1 MTTATASRTIAAPPE
16 QATTHDVRDWIG
28 ERVRAGR
35 PVAVLGEDVQGGAF
49 VRIEEAPPVFWGDPS
64 PRAVA
69 EVLLRAVGVAAARNW
84 PEILEVLLA
93 GLREIRAESLFAL
106 PRLVEDLAF
115 RRAEAERLGNPL
127 LREAWRNEFPGGP
140 DRLAALSEC
149 LHLLLESGPVLRVV
163 GSEGAPLPGVS
174 YCIPL
179 AETNAVLAQA
189 LLVTSFTQM
198 TRAGRLPALAIR
210 LPKEGGLT
218 GDDPLRHA
226 ISEFPGEVAF
236 IVQGEREIARDERAW
251 VRRSGTVFEGQRRV
265 RLPKDAGRSGVANLL
280 TPSAAPIGDL
290 FLAATELSR
299 LEEGWSLVQA
309 RRGGGGTDRITIA
322 TFEATVGEELPR
334 LARELREQRY
344 RPRPLRRVWVPK
356 GNGELRALG
365 IPAIRDRVVQAA
377 VLLTLGARFEE
388 KFLDCSFGYRPG
400 RNAHQAIALLE
411 GLRDDGFEW
420 VVNADIRKFFDRIPH
435 EPLVARLEATIAD
448 EGVIALLRSWFEV
461 RTAGEPVRAT
471 GERTGIPQGSPISP
485 LLANIYLHPL
495 DVAMTRRG
503 APWIRYADDTL
514 CLAPTR
520 VEAEESLR
528 ALGDFVTRD
537 LHLELKSEKSGIA
550 SFAEGFDFL
559 GFRFEGREKGICRE
573 RRVEYRKRLL
583 AVATARGL
591 DRRTQIAR
599 IRREV
604 EGFRSYFLFEDP
616 KTQEELSEL
625 ETWSRGVMKRF
636 LRIGP
641 AELAWIGSLLDP
653 PKSDEEFRRDWYTAT
668 LVEERAIEQAAPEPP
683 TEPPAQAEPGES
695 AAAPDAAR
703 KSAAESGPD
712 PEDQEA
718 PEDIAPNESSAAEPE
733 RLASLFLSEGY
744 AKEDL
749 REFLRLGAGEEE
761 PILSEDGSLF
771 VALHGCALG
780 KVSQQL
786 VVRKARVDIF
796 HVALRD
802 LKHVAIQAVGVVVS
816 STLLRELAKRGI
828 PLHFLDWRGV
838 PYADVHAPSRESP
851 AILRGQLRAYETGE
865 GVAIAR
871 EMLTAKGQNQA
882 QLLKLYARYRAHTNP
897 ALGHLLEAAIAV
909 MERNVAAFA
918 AVDGP
923 SIEAV
928 RGRFLAIEG
937 RIAAAHFRAIAALL
951 GPEWGF
957 TTRTR
962 QKEGFDAVNSTLDY
976 LYGLLYTTCHRS
988 LAAAGLDPRLG
999 FVHTDGPEG
1008 KLSLLYDFVEEF
1020 RALGADRPALALLT
1034 RGSKI
1039 TKTRDGRLSIPT
1051 RRRLLRAYARNLAA
1065 RCRYRGERR
1074 SLAEI
1079 IEAQARSLAEILE
1092 KPGRRRYH
1100 GFRYNH

>member
-16 QATTHDVRDWIG
+16 QPTTHDVRDWIG

-35 PVAVLGEDVQGGAF
+35 PVAVLGEDVLGGAF
-49 VRIEEAPPVFWGDPS
+49 VRIEEPPPLFWGDPP

-69 EVLLRAVGVAAARNW
+69 EVLLRAVGVPATRNW
-84 PEILEVLLA
+84 PEILEVLLE

-115 RRAEAERLGNPL
+115 RRAEAERLGNPI
-127 LREAWRNEFPGGP
+127 LREAWRNEFPGGS

-149 LHLLLESGPVLRVV
+149 LRLLLGFGPVLRVV
-163 GSEGAPLPGVS
+163 DPEGAPLPGAS

-179 AETNAVLAQA
+179 AETNAVLTQA

-198 TRAGRLPALAIR
+198 TRAGRPPALAIR
-210 LPKEGGLT
+210 LPREGGLT

-251 VRRSGTVFEGQRRV
+251 VRRSGRVFEGQRRV
-265 RLPKDAGRSGVANLL
+265 RLPKDAGHSGVASLL
-280 TPSAAPIGDL
+280 TSSAAPIGDL
-290 FLAATELSR
+290 FLAATELTR

-322 TFEATVGEELPR
+322 TFEEMVGEELPR
-334 LARELREQRY
+334 LVRELREGRY

-388 KFLDCSFGYRPG
+388 QFLDCSFGYRPG

-435 EPLVARLEATIAD
+435 ELLVARLEATIAD
-448 EGVIALLRSWFEV
+448 EAVVALLRSWFEV

-520 VEAEESLR
+520 AEAEESLQ
-528 ALGDFVTRD
+528 ALRDFVTRD
-537 LHLELKSEKSGIA
+537 LHLELKEEKSGIA

-559 GFRFEGREKGICRE
+559 GFHFEGREKGICRE

-604 EGFRSYFLFEDP
+604 EGFRAYFLFEDP
-616 KTQEELSEL
+616 KTQGELSEL
-625 ETWSRGVMKRF
+625 DEWGRRVMKRF

-641 AELAWIGSLLDP
+641 AELAWIGSLLEP
-653 PKSDEEFRRDWYTAT
+653 PKSDEEFRRELTPYRRGRLLGEVETPLRRARPLPVELIT
-668 LVEERAIEQAAPEPP
+668 LPCRARIHRV
-683 TEPPAQAEPGES
+683 TT
-695 AAAPDAAR
+695 
-703 KSAAESGPD
+703 
-712 PEDQEA
+712 
-718 PEDIAPNESSAAEPE
+718 NES
-733 RLASLFLSEGY
+733 
-744 AKEDL
+744 
-749 REFLRLGAGEEE
+749 
-761 PILSEDGSLF
+761 
-771 VALHGCALG
+771 
-780 KVSQQL
+780 
-786 VVRKARVDIF
+786 
-796 HVALRD
+796 
-802 LKHVAIQAVGVVVS
+802 
-816 STLLRELAKRGI
+816 
-828 PLHFLDWRGV
+828 
-838 PYADVHAPSRESP
+838 
-851 AILRGQLRAYETGE
+851 
-865 GVAIAR
+865 
-871 EMLTAKGQNQA
+871 
-882 QLLKLYARYRAHTNP
+882 
-897 ALGHLLEAAIAV
+897 
-909 MERNVAAFA
+909 
-918 AVDGP
+918 
-923 SIEAV
+923 
-928 RGRFLAIEG
+928 
-937 RIAAAHFRAIAALL
+937 
-951 GPEWGF
+951 
-957 TTRTR
+957 
-962 QKEGFDAVNSTLDY
+962 
-976 LYGLLYTTCHRS
+976 
-988 LAAAGLDPRLG
+988 
-999 FVHTDGPEG
+999 
-1008 KLSLLYDFVEEF
+1008 
-1020 RALGADRPALALLT
+1020 
-1034 RGSKI
+1034 
-1039 TKTRDGRLSIPT
+1039 
-1051 RRRLLRAYARNLAA
+1051 
-1065 RCRYRGERR
+1065 
-1074 SLAEI
+1074 
-1079 IEAQARSLAEILE
+1079 
-1092 KPGRRRYH
+1092 
-1100 GFRYNH
+1100 